1 LKADVEVAES
11 LLIENPLDNWYL
23 LSRLAS
29 GKISEC
35 DILGGSVRLLDSEN
49 GKHLYAV
56 DSFQSFQAL
65 YEAVRHRP
73 GPNVSLVTRT
83 DFHRDIIQVD
93 PTLRANAFNQL
104 LCATSLP
111 IHPMEGIDFL
121 PIQEAAIPW
130 ILEVYQHP
138 ELNPGFIK
146 QRIIESP
153 TCLALKAGTPVGFIL
168 SHCDAE
174 LGPVYVAP
182 TERGT
187 GLATQL
193 LARVVP
199 EFLKQ
204 GIRPGM
210 FVSPSNTRSYGW
222 LKRIGCTQIPHQA
235 LWFWRESTS

>member
-1 LKADVEVAES
+1 M
-11 LLIENPLDNWYL
+11 IENPLENWYL

-29 GKISEC
+29 GKIAEC
-35 DILGGSVRLLDSEN
+35 DILGHSVRLLDSEN

-56 DSFQSFQAL
+56 DSLQSLQKL
-65 YEAVRHRP
+65 YEQTSHRP

-83 DFHRDIIQVD
+83 EFHQDILKLD
-93 PTLRANAFNQL
+93 PALRANAFHQL
-104 LCATSLP
+104 LCATNLP

-121 PIQEAAIPW
+121 PIQETAIAW

-138 ELNPGFIK
+138 ELNPAFIR
-146 QRIIESP
+146 QRTMDSP
-153 TCLALKAGTPVGFIL
+153 TCLALKAGVPVGFIM

-174 LGPVYVAP
+174 IGPVYVAP
-182 TERGT
+182 SERGT

-199 EFLKQ
+199 EFLKR

-210 FVSPSNTRSYGW
+210 FVSPSNTRSFDW
-222 LKRIGCTQIPHQA
+222 LKRIGCTQIAHQA
-235 LWFWRESTS
+235 LWFWREST